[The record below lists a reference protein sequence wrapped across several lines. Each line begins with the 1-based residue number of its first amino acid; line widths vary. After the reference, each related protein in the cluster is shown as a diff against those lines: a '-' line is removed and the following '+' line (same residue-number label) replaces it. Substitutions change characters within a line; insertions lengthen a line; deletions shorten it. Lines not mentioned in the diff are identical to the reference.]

1 MSATPRQSNRP
12 RGRDAIVC
20 FGEALVDL
28 LAMPPATPGAPRQF
42 VEYAGGAPANV
53 AVAAARLGGR
63 ACFVGMLG
71 QDMFGDMLLAQL
83 RGAGVDTGYL
93 RRTDA
98 AKTALAFVSLDAD
111 GERSFSFYR
120 PPSAD
125 LLFRETDFDDRCFE
139 RAAVFH
145 VCSNSLTEPRIANTT
160 LAGMA
165 RARNAGALVSM
176 DLNLRPS
183 LWPAEVDPQAQAWRA
198 LFEADLVKL
207 SRQELEF
214 LAPGSGGESGVVERL
229 LRQRTRC
236 VIVTDGAAPIRWFT
250 RKRNGSAATFPVAA
264 IDTTAAGDAFVGAVL
279 HQLVSRNV
287 RAATFGEFVDYH
299 PAFEDTLRFA
309 AAAGALATTRNG
321 AFAAMPDA
329 GEIDRL
335 LQAAA

>member
-1 MSATPRQSNRP
+1 MSATPRQP

-28 LAMPPATPGAPRQF
+28 LAQPPASPGAPRQF

-53 AVAAARLGGR
+53 AVAAARLGGH

-71 QDMFGDMLLAQL
+71 RDMFGDMLLAQL
-83 RGAGVDTGYL
+83 RGAGVDTGYV

-98 AKTALAFVSLDAD
+98 ARTALAFVSLDAD

-125 LLFRETDFDDRCFE
+125 LLFREGDFDDRCFE

-145 VCSNSLTEPRIANTT
+145 VCSNSLTEPAIANAT
-160 LAGMA
+160 LAGMQRA
-165 RARNAGALVSM
+165 RAAGALVSM

-183 LWPAEVDPQAQAWRA
+183 LWPAGVDPQAQAWRA

-214 LAPGSGGESGVVERL
+214 LAPAADGEAGVIERL
-229 LRQRTRC
+229 LRQRPRC

-250 RKRNGSAATFPVAA
+250 RKHDGSAATFPVTA
-264 IDTTAAGDAFVGAVL
+264 IDTTAAGDAFVGAL
-279 HQLVSRNV
+279 LQHLVSRNI
-287 RAATFGEFVDYH
+287 RAATFAGFLDH
-299 PAFEDTLRFA
+299 RGAFDDALRFA
-309 AAAGALATTRNG
+309 AAAGALAATRNG
-321 AFAAMPDA
+321 AFAAMP
-329 GEIDRL
+329 GLTEVDRL
-335 LQAAA
+335 MQAAA

>member
-1 MSATPRQSNRP
+1 MSAVPRQP
-12 RGRDAIVC
+12 RDRDAIVC

-28 LAMPPATPGAPRQF
+28 LAQPPAAPGAPRQF

-53 AVAAARLGGR
+53 AVAAARLGGH

-83 RGAGVDTGYL
+83 REAGVDTDYL
-93 RRTDA
+93 RRTDQA
-98 AKTALAFVSLDAD
+98 RTALAFVSLDAD

-125 LLFRETDFDDRCFE
+125 LLFREDDFDDRCFE

-145 VCSNSLTEPRIANTT
+145 VCSNSLTEPPIADAT
-160 LAGMA
+160 LAGMQRA
-165 RARNAGALVSM
+165 RAAGALVSM

-183 LWPAEVDPQAQAWRA
+183 LWPAGVDPQAQAWRA
-198 LFEADLVKL
+198 LSEADLVKL

-214 LAPGSGGESGVVERL
+214 LAPGAGGEAGVIERL
-229 LRQRTRC
+229 LRQRPRC

-250 RKRNGSAATFPVAA
+250 RRHRGSAATFPVAA
-264 IDTTAAGDAFVGAVL
+264 IDTTAAGDAFVGAL
-279 HQLVSRNV
+279 LQRLVSTGV
-287 RAATFGEFVDYH
+287 RTTGFAEFLDH
-299 PAFEDTLRFA
+299 RGAFDDALRFA

-321 AFAAMPDA
+321 AFAAMPVPA
-329 GEIDRL
+329 EVDRL
-335 LQAAA
+335 MQAAA

>member
-1 MSATPRQSNRP
+1 MSATPRKRD
-12 RGRDAIVC
+12 RDAIVC

-28 LAMPPATPGAPRQF
+28 LAQPPSTPGAPRQF

-53 AVAAARLGGR
+53 AVAAARLGGH

-71 QDMFGDMLLAQL
+71 QDMFGDMLLTQL
-83 RGAGVDTGYL
+83 RGAGVDIDYV
-93 RRTDA
+93 RRTDQ

-125 LLFRETDFDDRCFE
+125 LLFREGDFDGRCFE
-139 RAAVFH
+139 RVAAFH
-145 VCSNSLTEPRIANTT
+145 VCSNSLTEPRIADTT
-160 LAGMA
+160 LAGMR

-183 LWPAEVDPQAQAWRA
+183 LWPADVDPQAQAWRA

-214 LAPGSGGESGVVERL
+214 LAPGSGGEDGVVERL

-236 VIVTDGAAPIRWFT
+236 VVVTDGAAPVRWFT
-250 RKRNGSAATFPVAA
+250 RKHRGSAATFPVTA
-264 IDTTAAGDAFVGAVL
+264 IDTTAAGDAFVGAL
-279 HQLVSRNV
+279 LQQLVSRNV
-287 RAATFGEFVDYH
+287 RATTFAEFLEHRD
-299 PAFEDTLRFA
+299 AFDDALRFA

-321 AFAAMPDA
+321 AFAAMPGSDD
-329 GEIDRL
+329 IDRL

>member
-1 MSATPRQSNRP
+1 MSATPRKP
-12 RGRDAIVC
+12 RDRDAIVC

-53 AVAAARLGGR
+53 AVAAARLGGH

-83 RGAGVDTGYL
+83 REAGVDTGYL

-125 LLFRETDFDDRCFE
+125 LLFREGDFDAQCFE

-145 VCSNSLTEPRIANTT
+145 VCSNSLTEPPIADAT
-160 LAGMA
+160 LAGMQRA
-165 RARNAGALVSM
+165 RAAGALVSM

-183 LWPAEVDPQAQAWRA
+183 LWPVGVDPGAQAWRA
-198 LFEADLVKL
+198 LSEADLVKL

-214 LAPGSGGESGVVERL
+214 LAPGSDGESGVIERL
-229 LRQRTRC
+229 LRQCARC

-250 RKRNGSAATFPVAA
+250 GKHRGSAATFPVAA
-264 IDTTAAGDAFVGAVL
+264 IDTTAAGDAFVGAL
-279 HQLVSRNV
+279 LQHLVSRNV
-287 RAATFGEFVDYH
+287 RAATLTEFLDH
-299 PAFEDTLRFA
+299 RAAFDVALRFA
-309 AAAGALATTRNG
+309 AAVGALATTRNG
-321 AFAAMPDA
+321 AFAAMPGPA
-329 GEIDRL
+329 EVDRL
-335 LQAAA
+335 MQAAA

>member
-1 MSATPRQSNRP
+1 MSATPRQP
-12 RGRDAIVC
+12 RDRDAIVC

-28 LAMPPATPGAPRQF
+28 LATPPATPGAPRQF

-53 AVAAARLGGR
+53 AVAAARLGGA

-71 QDMFGDMLLAQL
+71 RDMFGDMLLAQL
-83 RGAGVDTGYL
+83 RGAGVDTGYV

-125 LLFRETDFDDRCFE
+125 LLFRERDFDDRCFE

-145 VCSNSLTEPRIANTT
+145 VCSNSLTEAAIADAT

-165 RARNAGALVSM
+165 RARAAGALVSM

-183 LWPAEVDPQAQAWRA
+183 LWPVDVDPQAQAWRA

-214 LAPGSGGESGVVERL
+214 LAPGSGGEDGVIERL

-236 VIVTDGAAPIRWFT
+236 VVVTDGAAPIRWFT
-250 RKRNGSAATFPVAA
+250 RKHRGSAATFPVTA
-264 IDTTAAGDAFVGAVL
+264 IDTTAAGDAFVGAL
-279 HQLVSRNV
+279 LQQLVSRNV
-287 RAATFGEFVDYH
+287 RASTFSEFLEHRD
-299 PAFEDTLRFA
+299 AFGDLLRFA

-321 AFAAMPDA
+321 AFAAMPGPDD
-329 GEIDRL
+329 IDRL
-335 LQAAA
+335 LQDAA